1 MHVKGMIGGGRREPT
16 HQQWDTIR
24 YKLDNIDML
33 LKKECLFCGSILI
46 DMIDNHIEAAQTK
59 LYEFAPV
66 KSQEAGSSDLGPNV
80 NRYEDKAATDAEWG
94 IL

>member
-1 MHVKGMIGGGRREPT
+1 MHVKGMMAGGRREPT

-46 DMIDNHIEAAQTK
+46 DMIDNDIETAQTK

-66 KSQEAGSSDLGPNV
+66 KNQETNSSDLGPNV
-80 NRYEDKAATDAEWG
+80 NRYEDKAATDPEWG
-94 IL
+94 IM